1 MGRRTVLLVAAI
13 LVAALGAGLVLIYV
27 HDVDQREKAREAPE
41 QILVAK
47 KIIPAGTSGA
57 TASAEGDLQ
66 SMKVARAAVAPGAWR
81 RSTRLQAWSRWR
93 RSTPASR
100 S

>member
-1 MGRRTVLLVAAI
+1 MGRRTFLLVAAI
-13 LVAALGAGLVLIYV
+13 LVAAIGAGLVLIYV
-27 HDVDQREKAREAPE
+27 RDVDQREKAREAPE

-66 SMKVARAAVAPGAWR
+66 FLNVARAAVAPGA
-81 RSTRLQAWSRWR
+81 L
-93 RSTPASR
+93 ASIDPR
-100 S
+100 GAA